1 MLVCDMFDG
10 SKRAVSQGNLL
21 RGHGAVL
28 PGDHPD
34 HPGGNIP
41 FVSGIPGTTD
51 GRVGRRAVSACSLAR
66 KPQKG
71 HGGSAQQQGH
81 DTNGMLL
88 LSLPYF
94 YYHYYYTAA
103 VVCVSSVNFSPA
115 ALLTDVMNSKT

>member
-21 RGHGAVL
+21 RGHGGFL

-34 HPGGNIP
+34 HPGGNLP
-41 FVSGIPGTTD
+41 LVSGIPGTTD

-66 KPQKG
+66 KPHKG
-71 HGGSAQQQGH
+71 GGHNGSAQQQGH

-88 LSLPYF
+88 SLPYF
-94 YYHYYYTAA
+94 YL
-103 VVCVSSVNFSPA
+103 S
-115 ALLTDVMNSKT
+115 L